1 MANQRELGHKTSV
14 FFLTFFSYAFFHAN
28 RKAFSNVKT
37 STGEVWTPSLHNSS
51 IPAPK
56 PDYLWNSHHFFANSD
71 EVVKFQGIL
80 DTSFMVAY
88 ATGLF
93 LNGYIGDRVNMRL
106 LLSFGMAST
115 SILVFVFGCVCEWV
129 TFYNKYFYCII
140 WILNGLM
147 QSTGWPVVVACMGN
161 WFGKSSRGLLLGI
174 WGSCA
179 SVGNIMGAL
188 LVSSVLSYGYQY
200 AFLITSSVLLCGSF
214 FVFFGLIPAPEDVG
228 LKGPDDEITY
238 HSQEQGSE
246 QREPLLGEEEDIRLP
261 RGNNNL
267 SQDEDDEVMQGIFYR
282 GDNRLKNPSAS
293 DVSSASQ
300 EVMYDLM
307 DVRPTSLSFWKACLL
322 PGVIPYALSY
332 AFLKLVNYSFFFW
345 LPYYL
350 HNAFGWPE
358 KVADQLSTVYDISG
372 IVGSIFIGLA
382 SDWLG
387 KRTVVIMPML
397 ILSIPALWFYQ
408 FSPND
413 KMINSVLMAVVGFFT
428 GGVSSLISSAVS
440 ADLGCQK
447 ELSGDDKALATVT
460 GVIDGTGSFG
470 AAVGQIAVP
479 YLQTSLGWHSVFY
492 LFMICIFLTAVCV
505 FPVFV
510 KELRSLRCFC
520 FRSCFIICGAQV
532 QTHSHIQKY
541 EEDE

>member
-37 STGEVWTPSLHNSS
+37 STGEVWTPSPNNATVT
-51 IPAPK
+51 APK
-56 PDYLWNSHHFFANSD
+56 PDHLWSSHHLFDNSD
-71 EVVKFQGIL
+71 QVVKFQGIL

-115 SILVFVFGCVCEWV
+115 SILVFVFGCVCEWAS
-129 TFYNKYFYCII
+129 FYNKYFYCVI

-188 LVSSVLSYGYQY
+188 LVSSVLSYGYQVY
-200 AFLITSSVLLCGSF
+200 FCPLCLQTSSCRSFLLTSSDTM
-214 FVFFGLIPAPEDVG
+214 LP
-228 LKGPDDEITY
+228 
-238 HSQEQGSE
+238 QGH
-246 QREPLLGEEEDIRLP
+246 
-261 RGNNNL
+261 NNL
-267 SQDEDDEVMQGIFYR
+267 SQDDDDDDDDDDVMQSIQ
-282 GDNRLKNPSAS
+282 GDGQMKNPLAS
-293 DVSSASQ
+293 DVSSGSQ
-300 EVMYDLM
+300 EVTYSLNNG
-307 DVRPTSLSFWKACLL
+307 PPSSLSFWKACLL

-350 HNAFGWPE
+350 HNAFGWDE

-372 IVGSIFIGLA
+372 IVG
-382 SDWLG
+382 DWLG

-397 ILSIPALWFYQ
+397 LLSIPALWFYQ

-413 KMINSVLMAVVGFFT
+413 KLINSILMAIVGFFT

-505 FPVFV
+505 FPVFL
-510 KELRSLRCFC
+510 KEMSSFRCLC
-520 FRSCFIICGAQV
+520 GPSWFRFYRRGA
-532 QTHSHIQKY
+532 TSHSHIQRY
-541 EEDE
+541 ADDE

>member
-1 MANQRELGHKTSV
+1 
-14 FFLTFFSYAFFHAN
+14 
-28 RKAFSNVKT
+28 
-37 STGEVWTPSLHNSS
+37 
-51 IPAPK
+51 
-56 PDYLWNSHHFFANSD
+56 LWNSHHFFANSD

-106 LLSFGMAST
+106 LLAFGMAST

-129 TFYNKYFYCII
+129 SFYNKYFYCCV

-200 AFLITSSVLLCGSF
+200 AFLITSSVLLCGSL
-214 FVFFGLIPAPEDVG
+214 FVFCGLIPAPEDVG
-228 LKGPDDEITY
+228 LKGPDEETDE
-238 HSQEQGSE
+238 HSYPGVRVGGND
-246 QREPLLGEEEDIRLP
+246 QREPLLREEEDVMRP
-261 RGNNNL
+261 TGNNNF
-267 SQDEDDEVMQGIFYR
+267 SNDEDDGVIQGVLSR
-282 GDNRLKNPSAS
+282 AGSRMKNPSATTDASS
-293 DVSSASQ
+293 DSL
-300 EVMYDLM
+300 EVTYDLQNT
-307 DVRPTSLSFWKACLL
+307 RPTSLSFWKACLL

-350 HNAFGWPE
+350 HNAFGWEE
-358 KVADQLSTVYDISG
+358 KVADQLSTVYDVSG
-372 IVGSIFIGLA
+372 IFV
-382 SDWLG
+382 
-387 KRTVVIMPML
+387 
-397 ILSIPALWFYQ
+397 
-408 FSPND
+408 SPND
-413 KMINSVLMAVVGFFT
+413 KTINAALMAVVGFFT
-428 GGVSSLISSAVS
+428 GGVSALISSAVS

-447 ELSGDDKALATVT
+447 QLSGDDKALATVT
-460 GVIDGTGSFG
+460 GVIDGTGSVG

-505 FPVFV
+505 FPLFLR
-510 KELRSLRCFC
+510 ELRSFRCFSPC
-520 FRSCFIICGAQV
+520 RTGRGD
-532 QTHSHIQKY
+532 HSHIQRY